1 MSYGQRPSAVL
12 GLKPA
17 SWEAYQLDVATLQL
31 GRWMEGKLAERDE
44 KGKPVWTLERLLNVE
59 AGEQREFASLKG
71 RATRTVRIRPD
82 GTWDD

>member
-12 GLKPA
+12 GLEPA

-31 GRWMEGKLAERDE
+31 GRWVEGKLSERDE
-44 KGKPVWTLERLLNVE
+44 KGKPVWTLERLLNGE
-59 AGEQREFASLKG
+59 TGEQREFAALKG
-71 RATRTVRIRPD
+71 KATRTVQIRPD